1 MLSDAYKPLK
11 EQQLVQLCRQD
22 DCEAFDELIS
32 RVKPKL
38 YSYILS
44 KTKNESTADE
54 ILQIAIIKAWKNIK
68 KYQGKNGAKFLS
80 WMTKIAFNSY
90 YDYFRRQKREVS
102 FEEMNF
108 NNWDKDGKKHRTSDQ
123 LEIKLGLVSEGPIRE
138 ISLKELGAKIK
149 KTFDLLSKE
158 HKEVLELRELQE
170 LSCEEISQK
179 INCPYPTVCTRL
191 FYARKNAKKIL
202 SRIIKNDN

>member
-1 MLSDAYKPLK
+1 MLVDTYKSLK
-11 EQQLVQLCRQD
+11 EQQLVQLCRRD

-32 RVKPKL
+32 RVRSKL

-54 ILQIAIIKAWKNIK
+54 ILQIAIIKSWKNIK

-90 YDYFRRQKREVS
+90 YDYFRKQKKEIS

-108 NNWDKDGKKHRTSDQ
+108 GNRESGSKKYDSYNQ
-123 LEIKLGLVSEGPIRE
+123 LEIKLGLISEGPLRE
-138 ISLKELGAKIK
+138 VSLKELGTKIK
-149 KTFDLLSKE
+149 NTFKLLSKE
-158 HKEVLELRELQE
+158 HREVLELRELQE

>member
-1 MLSDAYKPLK
+1 VLVDTYKSLK
-11 EQQLVQLCRQD
+11 EQQLVQLCRRD

-32 RVKPKL
+32 RVRSKL

-54 ILQIAIIKAWKNIK
+54 ILQIAIIKSWKNIK

-90 YDYFRRQKREVS
+90 YDYFRKQKKEIS

-108 NNWDKDGKKHRTSDQ
+108 GNRESGSKKYDSYNQ
-123 LEIKLGLVSEGPIRE
+123 LEIKLGLISEGPLRE
-138 ISLKELGAKIK
+138 VSLKELGTKIK
-149 KTFDLLSKE
+149 NTFKLLSKE
-158 HKEVLELRELQE
+158 HREVLELRELQE

>member
-1 MLSDAYKPLK
+1 MLVDTYKPLK
-11 EQQLVQLCRQD
+11 EEQLILLCRRE

-32 RVKPKL
+32 RVRNKL

-108 NNWDKDGKKHRTSDQ
+108 NNWDKDGKRHRSSNQ
-123 LEIKLGLVSEGPIRE
+123 LEIKLGLVSEGPIRDV
-138 ISLKELGAKIK
+138 SLKELGAKIK

>member
-1 MLSDAYKPLK
+1 MLVDTYKPLK
-11 EQQLVQLCRQD
+11 EEQLILLCRRE

-32 RVKPKL
+32 RVRNKL

-108 NNWDKDGKKHRTSDQ
+108 NNWDKDGKRHRSSNQ
-123 LEIKLGLVSEGPIRE
+123 LEIKLGLVSEGPIRDV
-138 ISLKELGAKIK
+138 SLKELGAKIK

-158 HKEVLELRELQE
+158 HREVLELRELQE